1 MRLDPTLAAA
11 PNWGSRDPRAT
22 RSVDFMAEIEV
33 DAPAPRH
40 IRVALS
46 ALVLGILAV
55 VLSVIPGAAFVAF
68 LPALLAGFMGVHGVR
83 SRLDDRW
90 QLIVGLVLAPVA
102 IILSL
107 ATILGL
113 TRL

>member
-1 MRLDPTLAAA
+1 M
-11 PNWGSRDPRAT
+11 SEIQ
-22 RSVDFMAEIEV
+22 VDV
-33 DAPAPRH
+33 PAQRQT
-40 IRVALS
+40 RVALS
-46 ALVLGILAV
+46 ALVLGILSV

-90 QLIVGLVLAPVA
+90 QSIVGLVLAPVA

-107 ATILGL
+107 ATIFGFIQV
-113 TRL
+113 

>member
-1 MRLDPTLAAA
+1 M
-11 PNWGSRDPRAT
+11 SEIQ
-22 RSVDFMAEIEV
+22 VDV
-33 DAPAPRH
+33 PAQRQ

-46 ALVLGILAV
+46 ALVLGILSV

-90 QLIVGLVLAPVA
+90 QSIVGLVLAPVA

-107 ATILGL
+107 ATIFGFIQV
-113 TRL
+113 

>member
-1 MRLDPTLAAA
+1 MSELQ
-11 PNWGSRDPRAT
+11 
-22 RSVDFMAEIEV
+22 VDV
-33 DAPAPRH
+33 PAQRH

-46 ALVLGILAV
+46 ALVLGILSV

-90 QLIVGLVLAPVA
+90 QSVVGLVLAPVA

-107 ATILGL
+107 ATIFGFIQV
-113 TRL
+113 